1 MAFANKRIRNSS
13 LRTKFFIMVL
23 VSTCGM
29 LILAGLWVSG
39 ERARTLAERQ
49 AKVRD
54 LVDVPYSVIL
64 NCEKLEERGV
74 LTRKA
79 AQQKALDT
87 LASMRYDRNNYFWI
101 NDSHPTMILHPL
113 KTELNSSDLSDYKD
127 PTGKRVFVEMVK
139 VVQQSNSGFVSY
151 RWVKPGHEKDGP
163 VPKLSY
169 VKSFEPWGWI
179 IGTGIYVDDVDA
191 AGKESTIHAAWIT
204 FLCVSIVLLI
214 SIVISRSIFRSL
226 RELTERVKD
235 IAQGEGDLTRR
246 VEITSKDEVGEVAHW
261 FNLFIEKLHGII
273 AQLAVTCESVTR
285 ASNDVLATSQRI
297 SSNSEETSTQA
308 NLVAGAGKEVS
319 SNVGAVARGSEEMLS
334 SIQEIVR
341 SSSEAASIA
350 KNAVKVAESTNEK
363 IEKLG
368 VSSAEIGDVLK
379 VITAIAQQT
388 NLLALNATIEAA
400 RAGAAGNGFVVVANE
415 VKELANQTARATED
429 IGRKIELI
437 QRDSK
442 SAVQAIGEI
451 SSVINQIDDISHI
464 IAGAVEKQ
472 TSTTNE
478 MGRNMSEAA
487 KGTDEIARNIVGVAN
502 AARST
507 AEGARETNTAAHE
520 LDVMAAQMQT
530 ILRQFKLRQQGA
542 QRIHDTS
549 GSSQGS
555 DSKQMYA
562 TA

>member
-1 MAFANKRIRNSS
+1 MAFANKTIKNFS
-13 LRTKFFIMVL
+13 LRTKFLVMVL

-29 LILAGLWVSG
+29 LILAGLWVSS
-39 ERARTLAERQ
+39 ERERTLAERQ

-54 LVDVPYSVIL
+54 LVDVPYSVIVS
-64 NCEKLEERGV
+64 CEMLEKRGI
-74 LTRKA
+74 LTRKK

-87 LASMRYDRNNYFWI
+87 LAAMRYEKNNYFWI
-101 NDSHPTMILHPL
+101 NDSHPTMVFHPL
-113 KTELNSSDLSDYKD
+113 KPELNGNDLSDYKD

-139 VVQQSNSGFVSY
+139 VVKQSNSGFVSY
-151 RWVKPGHEKDGP
+151 RWSKPGHEKDGP

-169 VKSFEPWGWI
+169 VKSFEPWDWI
-179 IGTGIYVDDVDA
+179 VGTGIYIDDVDA
-191 AGKESTIHAAWIT
+191 SWRASAMHAAWIT
-204 FLCVSIVLLI
+204 LLCVSVALLI
-214 SIVISRSIFRSL
+214 SVVISRSIFRSL
-226 RELTERVKD
+226 RDLTERVKD
-235 IAQGEGDLTRR
+235 IAEGEGNLTRR
-246 VEITSKDEVGEVAHW
+246 VEITSNDEVGEVAHW
-261 FNLFIEKLHGII
+261 FNLFIEKLHGIV
-273 AQLAVTCESVTR
+273 AQLAVTCESVAR

-297 SSNSEETSTQA
+297 SSNSEETSSQA
-308 NLVAGAGKEVS
+308 NLVAEAGKEVS

-341 SSSEAASIA
+341 SSSQAASIA
-350 KNAVKVAESTNEK
+350 QNAVKVAESTNDK
-363 IEKLG
+363 IEKLSA
-368 VSSAEIGDVLK
+368 SSAEIGDVLK

-400 RAGAAGNGFVVVANE
+400 RAGTAGNGFVVVANE

-429 IGRKIELI
+429 IARKIELI

-451 SSVINQIDDISHI
+451 SSVINQIDDISHV

-478 MGRNMSEAA
+478 MGHNMSEAA
-487 KGTDEIARNIVGVAN
+487 KGTNEIARNIVGVAN

-520 LDVMAAQMQT
+520 LDVMAAHMQT
-530 ILRQFKLRQQGA
+530 ILRQFKLRQQDG
-542 QRIHDTS
+542 QPTTDM
-549 GSSQGS
+549 GSSAQHP